1 MTCRISFTLPV
12 KENLPILCFSLE
24 PTYVFRTNLFLVRIL
39 REVQLKGPKQLVPL
53 KKDRKT

>member
-1 MTCRISFTLPV
+1 MTCRIRFTLQV
-12 KENLPILCFSLE
+12 NLFFCSSLE

-39 REVQLKGPKQLVPL
+39 REVQLKGHKQLVPS